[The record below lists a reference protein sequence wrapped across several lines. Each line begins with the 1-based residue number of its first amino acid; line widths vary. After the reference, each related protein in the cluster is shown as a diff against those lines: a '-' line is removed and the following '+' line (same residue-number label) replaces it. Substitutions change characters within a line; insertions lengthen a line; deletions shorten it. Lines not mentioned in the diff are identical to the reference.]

1 MTLDERKI
9 SSKEPIVWT
18 GDLKDDCSAKWA
30 GLLLRAEWMD
40 EEYWWWSVYD
50 IENNEEKI
58 DDSNNYEESFIGG
71 EVSRKKA
78 EEVAREYIN
87 NLSIRNMKLSNSV
100 SGALR
105 TFAYFMA
112 SGTQITLKGINYLS
126 LYGEE
131 PSAIEQVF
139 AIYANVI
146 ELDKNGQV
154 LNAKYAEK
162 RATDY
167 LRSYFDSNFVVDP
180 PYEDWETT
188 LHIPPPST
196 DLK

>member
-1 MTLDERKI
+1 MRL
-9 SSKEPIVWT
+9 SS
-18 GDLKDDCSAKWA
+18 
-30 GLLLRAEWMD
+30 
-40 EEYWWWSVYD
+40 
-50 IENNEEKI
+50 
-58 DDSNNYEESFIGG
+58 SF
-71 EVSRKKA
+71 
-78 EEVAREYIN
+78 
-87 NLSIRNMKLSNSV
+87 

-112 SGTQITLKGINYLS
+112 SGTQNTLSGIDYLS

-131 PSAIEQVF
+131 PSAIEMVF

-146 ELDKNGQV
+146 ELDEAGTV

-167 LRSYFDSNFVVDP
+167 LRSYCDPTFVVDP

-188 LHIPPPST
+188 LHSPPPRRDAT
-196 DLK
+196 PPG